1 MRSRTIVWVMLMPTM
16 APGRLLSSCSSWISL
31 GLGSTMLCLG
41 WSSFH
46 PVHAGSGMLW
56 PAFEKVS
63 TYDATYS
70 ARCLSLSSFSTFS
83 FSFDISFF
91 PLSWYTFSR
100 FSDVMILLFSQGTV
114 TQRLIFRMM
123 VANITTKFIISRENL
138 VFCGTLKRPWSV

>member
-1 MRSRTIVWVMLMPTM
+1 MRSRTIVWAMLMPTM

-41 WSSFH
+41 WSSFL

-56 PAFEKVS
+56 PAFQKVS
-63 TYDATYS
+63 SRSSYS

-83 FSFDISFF
+83 FNISFF
-91 PLSWYTFSR
+91 QGPLSWNTFSR